1 MMMSQTSDDKA
12 ILQDNSQPRNTP
24 ELGEQVIVQLRSS
37 YEELLHEPLP
47 DNLLK
52 LLEALRT
59 QEERS

>member
-1 MMMSQTSDDKA
+1 MMMSQTNDDKA
-12 ILQDNSQPRNTP
+12 ILQDNSQARNTP